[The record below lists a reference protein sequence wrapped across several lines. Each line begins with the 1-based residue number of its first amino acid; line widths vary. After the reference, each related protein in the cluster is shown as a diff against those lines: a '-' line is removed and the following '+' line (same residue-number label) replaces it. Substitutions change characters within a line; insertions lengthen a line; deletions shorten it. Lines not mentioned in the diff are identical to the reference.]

1 MHTDWH
7 ETRNSRARWDII
19 LGVLFV
25 MSFLG
30 VTLTLL
36 AMSDV
41 SAAPDG
47 SGRAVTPTLDH
58 GILHE
63 AYDTNRLAEAALEAQ

>member
-1 MHTDWH
+1 MHPDRH
-7 ETRNSRARWDII
+7 DNRHSRARWDII

-30 VTLTLL
+30 VTLAL
-36 AMSDV
+36 AISDV

-47 SGRAVTPTLDH
+47 SELTLTITSDH
-58 GILHE
+58 DYLK
-63 AYDTNRLAEAALEAQ
+63 

>member
-7 ETRNSRARWDII
+7 KARNSRTRWDII

-30 VTLTLL
+30 VTLAL
-36 AMSDV
+36 AVSDV
-41 SAAPDG
+41 GAATDG
-47 SGRAVTPTLDH
+47 SGHAVTLTLDH
-58 GILHE
+58 GIPHD
-63 AYDTNRLAEAALEAQ
+63 ANDTNRLAEAALEAQ

>member
-1 MHTDWH
+1 MRSDWH
-7 ETRNSRARWDII
+7 ETRHWRAKWDII

-30 VTLTLL
+30 VTLAL
-36 AMSDV
+36 AMSDA

-47 SGRAVTPTLDH
+47 SDSALTTTLDH
-58 GILHE
+58 GILNDASE
-63 AYDTNRLAEAALEAQ
+63 TNRLADAGPEKQ

>member
-1 MHTDWH
+1 MHTDRH
-7 ETRNSRARWDII
+7 DSRHSRARWDII

-30 VTLTLL
+30 VTLAL

-41 SAAPDG
+41 IAGPEDNEI
-47 SGRAVTPTLDH
+47 TLTKTSDH
-58 GILHE
+58 GFLK
-63 AYDTNRLAEAALEAQ
+63 